1 MLNRPAYS
9 LINSTYHT
17 SINAHAIN
25 LFQFVH
31 FCVKIIKAFNKQEHH
46 KNITQMIVKLKYHTN
61 DDTIL
66 NKHFDLNLEIN
77 TASLI

>member
-1 MLNRPAYS
+1 
-9 LINSTYHT
+9 
-17 SINAHAIN
+17 
-25 LFQFVH
+25 
-31 FCVKIIKAFNKQEHH
+31 
-46 KNITQMIVKLKYHTN
+46 MIVKLKYHTN